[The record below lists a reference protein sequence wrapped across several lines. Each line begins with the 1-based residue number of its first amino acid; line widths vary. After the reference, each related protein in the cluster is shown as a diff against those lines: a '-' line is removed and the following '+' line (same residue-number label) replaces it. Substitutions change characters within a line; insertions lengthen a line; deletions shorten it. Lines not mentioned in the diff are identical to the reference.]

1 MQNSMDAFLF
11 VVRATTKVGRDLSDR
26 TVSIW
31 PYSSMARAMWSTAT
45 FPGDEW
51 PGTYNNMLTCVT
63 LNIGLYVYILMI
75 ATLVAF
81 NSATIVDVA
90 DAHTILFQD
99 MKHAIR
105 RDKK

>member
-31 PYSSMARAMWSTAT
+31 PYSSMARAEWSTAT
-45 FPGDEW
+45 FPGAEW
-51 PGTYNNMLTCVT
+51 PGTYNNMFTCVT